1 MTSLESMTRQVAR
14 TLARHG
20 ARVAP
25 TERAEW
31 CKAMINEMDYLP
43 RPASA
48 IGWALGCIVV
58 GYAERIRSM
67 TRSIVA
73 VSPWILALE
82 LMVCFAPLTFLF
94 FAVVAAAARGAM
106 TWQAGL
112 LYASVA
118 LVGPLGLAVAFGRV
132 VFKRRPLGRATS
144 VLLAILAAWTFIA
157 YSGQIFNNAGIAHP
171 FDRWREFVLIALLPL
186 LAVVHL
192 IRITSTE
199 RASAIAS

>member
-1 MTSLESMTRQVAR
+1 MTSLDSMTRRVAR
-14 TLARHG
+14 SLATHG

-48 IGWALGCIVV
+48 IGWALGCIFV

-67 TRSIVA
+67 TRSTLA

-82 LMVCFAPLTFLF
+82 MIVCFAPLTFLF

-106 TWQAGL
+106 TLQAYL
-112 LYASVA
+112 LYGSVA
-118 LVGPLGLAVAFGRV
+118 LVGPLGLAV
-132 VFKRRPLGRATS
+132 
-144 VLLAILAAWTFIA
+144 
-157 YSGQIFNNAGIAHP
+157 GIG
-171 FDRWREFVLIALLPL
+171 
-186 LAVVHL
+186 
-192 IRITSTE
+192 S
-199 RASAIAS
+199 